1 MPRSTLAN
9 PYEELTR
16 RERQVLEWVAEGK
29 TNAEIGHILKTRMRT
44 VAKHLEHIF
53 KKLGVE
59 RRTAAAR
66 IAFEAMAIGGPG
78 PRKPLKESQR
88 NTNY

>member
-1 MPRSTLAN
+1 MARSTLADA
-9 PYEELTR
+9 YEELTH
-16 RERQVLEWVAEGK
+16 RERQVLAWVAEGK
-29 TNAEIGHILKTRMRT
+29 TNAEVGEILNTRKRT

-53 KKLGVE
+53 EKLGVE

-66 IAFEAMAIGGPG
+66 IAFKAMASRGSGS
-78 PRKPLKESQR
+78 RRPLKESRR